1 LFVVFRALSGKL
13 FPVINRQTNTTNFGK
28 FPMKTTVT
36 LRTLL
41 AATMAVTLLG
51 SCATNPVTGQR
62 QFNLMSES
70 EEIAT
75 GKQADGDVKKEYGV
89 YNDPTLQAYVN
100 EIGQKLARSSQRAN
114 LEWHFT
120 VVDSPEI
127 NAFALPGGY
136 IYVTRGIMAHLNSE
150 AELAG
155 VIGHEIG
162 HVTARHGAQAQS
174 QGTIAQVGAV
184 AAEILGQVYGGVQGL
199 GEVAGQVGQ
208 AVILKHGR
216 EHELQADQLGAEYL
230 SRGGYNAKTMIAVI
244 GTLKAQELAAAERAR
259 VAGKTPQRMP
269 DWLSSHPSND
279 QRLNDIVNIAA
290 KYPATPGD
298 GNRNTYLQRT
308 GNMSFGDSRE
318 QGITRGNNFY
328 HEPLNF
334 TITAP
339 QGWKFQNSPDKLV
352 VVNAAGDAALIMA
365 SVTGAGAN
373 PNEIFKAV
381 FKPDSGNVSNTSVN
395 GFPATSFK
403 GTSQGKPVQG
413 VLMAYGGQ
421 QFMFVPQAKDDAAM
435 QRSRNEMSAALNG
448 FHAMTATEKQAA
460 RPYTLRTVSAQR
472 GATFAAL
479 ARTSPLGQFAEQE
492 LRLLN
497 GLYPSGEPAQ
507 GQLIKIVE

>member
-1 LFVVFRALSGKL
+1 
-13 FPVINRQTNTTNFGK
+13 
-28 FPMKTTVT
+28 MKTTST
-36 LRTLL
+36 IRKLL
-41 AATMAVTLLG
+41 AAAVAVTLLG

-70 EEIAT
+70 DEIAM
-75 GKQADGDVKKEYGV
+75 GKQADSDVKKEYGV
-89 YNDPTLQAYVN
+89 YNDPALQAYVN

-199 GEVAGQVGQ
+199 GEIAGQVGQ
-208 AVILKHGR
+208 AVILKYGR
-216 EHELQADQLGAEYL
+216 DHELQADQLGAEYL
-230 SRGGYNAKTMIAVI
+230 SRGGYSAKTMINVI

-259 VAGKTPQRMP
+259 VQGKTPQRMP

-279 QRLNDIVNIAA
+279 QRLNDIINIAA
-290 KYPATPGD
+290 KYPAVPGD

-308 GNMSFGDSRE
+308 GNMAFGDSRE
-318 QGITRGNNFY
+318 QGITRGNHFY

-334 TITAP
+334 AITVP
-339 QGWKFQNSPDKLV
+339 QGWQFQNSPEKLV
-352 VVNAAGDAALIMA
+352 MVNAVGDAALIMA

-381 FKPDSGNVSNTSVN
+381 FKPDSGQLSNTTVS
-395 GFPATSFK
+395 GYPATSFK

-435 QRSRNEMSAALNG
+435 QRSRNELSAALNG
-448 FHAMTATEKQAA
+448 FHALTPAEKQAA
-460 RPYTLRTVSAQR
+460 RPYNLRTVSAGR
-472 GATFAAL
+472 GMTFASL
-479 ARTSPLGQFAEQE
+479 ARNSPLGQFAEQE

-497 GLYPSGEPAQ
+497 GMYPSGEPAA

>member
-1 LFVVFRALSGKL
+1 
-13 FPVINRQTNTTNFGK
+13 
-28 FPMKTTVT
+28 MKTTFT
-36 LRTLL
+36 LRKLL
-41 AATMAVTLLG
+41 AASIAVTLLA

-62 QFNLMSES
+62 QLNLMSES
-70 EEIAT
+70 DEIAL

-89 YNDPTLQAYVN
+89 YNDPALQTYVN
-100 EIGQKLARSSQRAN
+100 EIGQKLARNSQRAN

-120 VVDSPEI
+120 VIDSPEI

-136 IYVTRGIMAHLNSE
+136 IYITRGIMAHLNSE

-162 HVTARHGAQAQS
+162 HVTARHGAQQQS
-174 QGTIAQVGAV
+174 QGTLAQVGAV

-199 GEVAGQVGQ
+199 GEIAGQVGQ

-216 EHELQADQLGAEYL
+216 EHELQSDQLGAEYL
-230 SRGGYNAKTMIAVI
+230 SRAGYNPKTMIAVI

-308 GNMSFGDSRE
+308 GNMAFGDSRE

-352 VVNAAGDAALIMA
+352 MINAAGDAALLMA
-365 SVTGAGAN
+365 AVTGAGAN

-381 FKPDSGNVSNTSVN
+381 FKPDSGNVTNTSVN

-413 VLMAYGGQ
+413 VLMAYGSE

-435 QRSRNEMSAALNG
+435 QRARSEMSAALNG
-448 FHAMTATEKQAA
+448 FHAMTPAEKQAA
-460 RPYTLRTVSAQR
+460 RPYNLRTVSASQ
-472 GATFAAL
+472 GMTFASL
-479 ARTSPLGQFAEQE
+479 ARQSPLGQFAEQE

-497 GLYPSGEPAQ
+497 GLYPSGEPAP
-507 GQLIKIVE
+507 GQLIKIVQ